1 MRPEAQSW
9 QSTAVDTAQRSLGTS
24 TPGFSWL
31 GKPQLIF
38 GLIGVYLVGHLLL
51 RLALSPT
58 LGIDDAEQ
66 MLFARHWAFGYRFRQ
81 PPLFT
86 WMLVP
91 VIDLIG
97 PSLLA
102 ISLVRYALLGITFAF
117 LYLTARLCL
126 KDQRLAGLAGLS
138 FTLIYVFAYYAHHD
152 LTHTTALSAMI
163 ALALYVTARLTGN
176 PNWTAYLAAGLVFGL
191 GMLAKWNF
199 VMLAIGVPLT
209 CLVLPAFRHFVL
221 TWKILATVAV
231 MAVVIT
237 PTALWM
243 FDQGQSIQGV
253 SSDILVGSGAGGH
266 MALWLEGGAAL
277 LRATFLFPL
286 PFLLIFLAL
295 FSQNLFASHHPKT
308 GDDRPAL
315 TPVFFGCLILIMLG
329 LHVLL
334 IPLFGAVNFTERW
347 LHPALMSLPI
357 FLFACVDR
365 NHIPDR
371 RIGAFIVMVA
381 ILVAV
386 AAGARLYRYN
396 AGADDCS
403 SCREFAPFAVL
414 AEGLRSAGF
423 SKGVI
428 VADGMHIGGNLK
440 MLFADS
446 LVVDPAFPRAVWP
459 EADDRSDIDTRR
471 ATHDCLLVW
480 RDDGRNPEARRDLMR
495 DYATKWLGL
504 PETTRPRSGR
514 LDAPL
519 IGSSDR
525 SYALGFEF
533 YQENAGGC
541 R

>member
-9 QSTAVDTAQRSLGTS
+9 RSTAVDAAERSLGTS
-24 TPGFSWL
+24 APGFAWL
-31 GKPQLIF
+31 GKPELIF
-38 GLIGVYLVGHLLL
+38 GLIGLYLVGHLLL

-66 MLFARHWAFGYRFRQ
+66 MLFAQHWAFGYRFRQ

-91 VIDLIG
+91 VIDVIG
-97 PSLLA
+97 SSLLA
-102 ISLVRYALLGITFAF
+102 ISLVRYALLAITFVF

-126 KDQRLAGLAGLS
+126 SDQRLAGLAVLS

-152 LTHTTALSAMI
+152 LTHTTALGAMI
-163 ALALYVTARLTGN
+163 ALALYVTARLVKN
-176 PNWTAYLAAGLVFGL
+176 PTWTAYFTAGLVFGL

-209 CLVLPAFRHFVL
+209 CLVLPAFRHLVL
-221 TWKILATVAV
+221 TRKIVATAIV
-231 MAVVIT
+231 MAAVVT

-243 FDQGQSIQGV
+243 FDHGQSIQGV
-253 SSDILVGSGAGGH
+253 SSDILVGSVAADP
-266 MALWLEGGAAL
+266 MALWLEGAAAL

-286 PFLLIFLAL
+286 PFLLIFLVL
-295 FSQNLFASHHPKT
+295 FGPNLLARHRPK
-308 GDDRPAL
+308 GDNDRPAL
-315 TPVFFGCLILIMLG
+315 TPAFFGYLILIILG

-357 FLFACVDR
+357 FLFACADR
-365 NHIPDR
+365 NQIPDR
-371 RIGAFIVMVA
+371 RIGAFIAVVA

-396 AGADDCS
+396 AGADECS
-403 SCREFAPFAVL
+403 SCREFAPFASL
-414 AEGLRSAGF
+414 AEGLRGAGF

-446 LVVDPAFPRAVWP
+446 LVVDPAFPIALWP
-459 EADDRSDIDTRR
+459 DADDQPDTDNRKAGR
-471 ATHDCLLVW
+471 GCLLVW
-480 RDDGRNPEARRDLMR
+480 REDGGNPEARRDLMR
-495 DYATKWLGL
+495 RYAVSWLGL
-504 PETTRPRSGR
+504 PETARPRAGR

-525 SYALGFEF
+525 SYALGFEL